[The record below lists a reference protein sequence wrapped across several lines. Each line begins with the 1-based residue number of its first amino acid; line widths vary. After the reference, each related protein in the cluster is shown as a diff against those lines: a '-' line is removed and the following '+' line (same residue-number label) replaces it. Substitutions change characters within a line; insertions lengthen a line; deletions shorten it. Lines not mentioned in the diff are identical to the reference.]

1 MNTTLITTAPV
12 VSAAM
17 SFFRCARS
25 HARLSAAEVKEL
37 FRTRAEAALVGD
49 AKAETA
55 ATRRLVCAHLYLVAQ
70 VVAGYQGEVDEDEL
84 ISAGC
89 RALLQA
95 VNGYDAARSSAFA
108 VYATQW
114 VKQAVARAQHRSH
127 RGSAPFNYRAA
138 DASRKLRAAA
148 AELSTE
154 AGRPLT
160 PQELAARCGKSAA
173 EVRELLNADLPGYSL
188 QQPLGEDGT
197 ATYGDR
203 LADTAAGEV
212 YDALNARQT
221 EETLRHNIRL
231 FLSAEERHVLLRRLG
246 LGADAEEASF
256 ESIAAELGIS
266 SARAKQ
272 LFRAGCRRLR
282 ALPALQQL
290 HADLCA

>member
-12 VSAAM
+12 VSASVA
-17 SFFRCARS
+17 FFRRARTS
-25 HARLSAAEVKEL
+25 ARLSAEDVKEL
-37 FRTRAEAALVGD
+37 FRTRAEAACAGD
-49 AKAETA
+49 AKAEAA

-70 VVAGYQGEVDEDEL
+70 VVESYRGEVDADEL

-89 RALLQA
+89 RALMQA
-95 VNGYDAARSSAFA
+95 VNGYDAARGSAFA
-108 VYATQW
+108 PYATQW
-114 VKQAVARAQHRSH
+114 VKQAVARAQYRAH

-138 DASRKLRAAA
+138 EASRKLRAAA
-148 AELSTE
+148 AERSME
-154 AGRPLT
+154 AGRTLT

-173 EVRELLNADLPGYSL
+173 EVRELLNAGLPGYSL
-188 QQPLGEDGT
+188 QQPLEEDGT

-221 EETLRHNIRL
+221 EETLQHNIRL
-231 FLSAEERHVLLRRLG
+231 FLSSEERHVLLRRLG
-246 LGADAEEASF
+246 LGEDAEEASF
-256 ESIAAELGIS
+256 ETIAAELGIS

-272 LFRAGCRRLR
+272 LFREGCRRLR